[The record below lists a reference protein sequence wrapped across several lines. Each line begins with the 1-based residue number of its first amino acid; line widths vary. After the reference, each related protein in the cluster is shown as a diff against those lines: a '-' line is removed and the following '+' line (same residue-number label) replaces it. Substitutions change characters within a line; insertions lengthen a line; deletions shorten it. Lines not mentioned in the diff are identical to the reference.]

1 MFGGVYVLW
10 IYYLLV
16 RAAEAI
22 GVPFYAFVALLLG
35 VGVLYPG
42 FYRDKHTFLYMF
54 HVVVMWVSWIG
65 IGAGVAFQLEI
76 GSATD
81 FLFFHALWNAYVG
94 ALAYLYMPTHGGM
107 LIHDE
112 DEKTAMARA
121 GGGDDDDD
129 GGGGDR
135 DLDGDGG
142 GGSDARFA
150 IGGYHDDDDDDTGRA
165 NGGPGDDGGGVE
177 LTEIQVMPGAG
188 HAEEATLSS
197 GSEDD
202 GAGVGGKM
210 TPRDGGGKKKRGGAK
225 DQQEREAAPPGIV
238 VDEEV
243 DDQQIVEL

>member
-1 MFGGVYVLW
+1 
-10 IYYLLV
+10 
-16 RAAEAI
+16 
-22 GVPFYAFVALLLG
+22 
-35 VGVLYPG
+35 
-42 FYRDKHTFLYMF
+42 
-54 HVVVMWVSWIG
+54 MWVSWIG

-142 GGSDARFA
+142 GGGDARFA

-165 NGGPGDDGGGVE
+165 NGGPGDDGTGVE

-202 GAGVGGKM
+202 GEESSSGS
-210 TPRDGGGKKKRGGAK
+210 D
-225 DQQEREAAPPGIV
+225 D
-238 VDEEV
+238 DEEGSDV
-243 DDQQIVEL
+243 PDFVLERSKVAAANAQICKQNRIADIASERLRAPFREG